1 MSPNDYVALQGPLYN
16 VVVDDLYF
24 SRVLGARSW
33 DPDASTPAAGADGG
47 VGRPKPFKLTYIYMY
62 VYIYIYM
69 YVYIYIGIYIC
80 INM

>member
-47 VGRPKPFKLTYIYMY
+47 VGRPKPFKLTYIYIYMC
-62 VYIYIYM
+62 IYICM
-69 YVYIYIGIYIC
+69 CIYIGIYIC